1 MSNKEFIQDSL
12 KKLTDEKL
20 LQYHDLYKSM
30 VNKSNR
36 AEGTKING
44 VDRKFLYHVVRLL
57 GEVEQ
62 LLSTGDMDLQQDKE
76 RLKAI
81 RNGKWTIKQIKEFFE
96 AKEKD
101 LEALYHSSELPYSP
115 REDEVK
121 ALLIQ
126 CLEMHYSD
134 ITDIIV
140 PQNRI
145 ETALRRIKEI
155 VDKVDI

>member
-1 MSNKEFIQDSL
+1 
-12 KKLTDEKL
+12 
-20 LQYHDLYKSM
+20 
-30 VNKSNR
+30 
-36 AEGTKING
+36 
-44 VDRKFLYHVVRLL
+44 L

-101 LEALYHSSELPYSP
+101 LEALYNSSELPYKP
-115 REDEVK
+115 REEEIK
-121 ALLIQ
+121 ALLVQ